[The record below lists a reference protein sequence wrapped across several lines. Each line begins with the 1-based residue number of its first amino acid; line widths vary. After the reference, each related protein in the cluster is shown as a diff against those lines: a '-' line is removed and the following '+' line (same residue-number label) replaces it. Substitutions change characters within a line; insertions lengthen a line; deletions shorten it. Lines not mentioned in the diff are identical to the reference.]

1 MKGTATL
8 KKALL
13 KMREEILQD
22 IGDNIRTERSSP
34 ERDVGDFY
42 DDVDIEKDRQ
52 MLHMLS
58 ERDRSKL
65 GAIDDA
71 LEKIEEGTY
80 GVCEECGEEINKK
93 RLKVLPFAR
102 FCIRCQEEI
111 ERAGGREE
119 LSLEEKMF
127 SKDMSLVDM
136 DSNEE

>member
-13 KMREEILQD
+13 KMRDEILKD
-22 IGDNIRTERSSP
+22 IDDSIRTERSSP

-42 DDVDIEKDRQ
+42 DDVDIENDRQ

-58 ERDRSKL
+58 ERDRVKL

-71 LEKIEEGTY
+71 LEKIEDGTY
-80 GVCEECGEEINKK
+80 GVCEECGEDINKK

-102 FCIRCQEEI
+102 FCIRCQEDM
-111 ERAGGREE
+111 ERSGGREE
-119 LSLEEKMF
+119 MSLEEKMF
-127 SKDMSLVDM
+127 SKDMSLADM
-136 DSNEE
+136 ESNEE